1 MYFIIAWCNQLY
13 VVNLERNYLI
23 GVSIQDSSFIIFLYS
38 EGVSWTAKF
47 VIFIALN
54 KFSFSQQYT
63 THTCTCIL
71 LHNSIADMYIAGAD
85 PGFQVRG
92 DALKKIAPSEGRREN
107 CWGISCEISRFYA
120 KKSYFF
126 NCRGR
131 RENVWGISCEKSRF
145 WAKKSYFF
153 QLPRETRKFLSYFVW
168 KITILRQQIIFI
180 SNFRG
185 CTPGAP
191 PLNQPLHC
199 VVFLLYFSSSCVPYV
214 VSFSR
219 LFIFD
224 SPFGIL

>member
-1 MYFIIAWCNQLY
+1 MNISNLWTKYSITYKGMYFIIAWCNQLY

-92 DALKKIAPSEGRREN
+92 DALKKIALSGGRHEFFL
-107 CWGISCEISRFYA
+107 GISCEKSRFYA

-126 NCRGR
+126 Q
-131 RENVWGISCEKSRF
+131 
-145 WAKKSYFF
+145 YF
-153 QLPRETRKFLSYFVW
+153 T
-168 KITILRQQIIFI
+168 
-180 SNFRG
+180 G
-185 CTPGAP
+185 GACQVRPP
-191 PLNQPLHC
+191 PLDLPLHC
-199 VVFLLYFSSSCVPYV
+199 IKNIWLRMSAVHACIC
-214 VSFSR
+214 SFC
-219 LFIFD
+219 FIL
-224 SPFGIL
+224 S

>member
-1 MYFIIAWCNQLY
+1 MNISNLWTKYSITYKGMYFIIAWCNQLY

-92 DALKKIAPSEGRREN
+92 DALKKIALSGGRHEIFL
-107 CWGISCEISRFYA
+107 GISCEKSRFYA

-126 NCRGR
+126 QYFTGGACQVRPPPPR
-131 RENVWGISCEKSRF
+131 SAPALYKKHLIEDVSC
-145 WAKKSYFF
+145 
-153 QLPRETRKFLSYFVW
+153 
-168 KITILRQQIIFI
+168 
-180 SNFRG
+180 
-185 CTPGAP
+185 
-191 PLNQPLHC
+191 
-199 VVFLLYFSSSCVPYV
+199 SCMY
-214 VSFSR
+214 
-219 LFIFD
+219 LFILFYI
-224 SPFGIL
+224 ILTDWYYYIHTS